1 MKLKIALEDK
11 IYDKRLVDRLVAEGK
26 VTQKELD
33 EYLSRLDDDSSKLE
47 YIEDTFQE

>member
-11 IYDKRLVDRLVAEGK
+11 MYDKRLVDRLVAEGK

-33 EYLSRLDDDSSKLE
+33 EHLAKLDDDSAKLE
-47 YIEDTFQE
+47 YIEDSSQE